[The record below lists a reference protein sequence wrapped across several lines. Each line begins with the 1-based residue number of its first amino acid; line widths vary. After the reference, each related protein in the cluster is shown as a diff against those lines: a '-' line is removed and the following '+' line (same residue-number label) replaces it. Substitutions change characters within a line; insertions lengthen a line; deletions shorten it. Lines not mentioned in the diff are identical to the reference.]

1 MLGDGFVFGGIWFI
15 FVKKKI
21 CIFEFEI
28 FLLCIDFY
36 KYRRYL
42 FCIFFGFFLDI
53 FVMYK
58 ENLLVI
64 VEMVNF

>member
-1 MLGDGFVFGGIWFI
+1 MGSFLEVFDLFLL
-15 FVKKKI
+15 KKI
-21 CIFEFEI
+21 IVFIFEFEI